1 MINTSKLKIGIISS
15 LSLNYVHCNML
26 CGELCFT
33 ENKNNKPPMDQ
44 RSEKIIE
51 EENNIKD
58 EYEEENNNDYLK
70 NDLFSFINKDINK
83 DNKKNSMLGSTNEGS
98 TYTKANYNPR
108 FSPDYTSSSTTYGNR
123 FDAKTTYGIN
133 PFLTQKDLFNHAG
146 ETKTGDTYSKTEY
159 YGKNPGYESSIT
171 PDDGKTPGYES
182 SIIPDGCSKN
192 DDITQ
197 NADNRKC

>member
-1 MINTSKLKIGIISS
+1 MIDMSKLKIGIISS

-33 ENKNNKPPMDQ
+33 KSNNNTPPMDP
-44 RSEKIIE
+44 RSEKIID

-58 EYEEENNNDYLK
+58 EYEEENNDDYLK

-98 TYTKANYNPR
+98 TYTKANYKPR
-108 FSPDYTSSSTTYGNR
+108 FSPDYTSSSTTYDNLSG
-123 FDAKTTYGIN
+123 AKTTYGIN
-133 PFLTQKDLFNHAG
+133 PYLNQKYFSNN
-146 ETKTGDTYSKTEY
+146 ETEMGDTYSKTEY
-159 YGKNPGYESSIT
+159 YGK
-171 PDDGKTPGYES
+171 TPGYES
-182 SIIPDGCSKN
+182 NITPDDYSNTDK
-192 DDITQ
+192 ITQ

>member
-1 MINTSKLKIGIISS
+1 MINMSKLKIGIISS

-33 ENKNNKPPMDQ
+33 KSNNNTPPMDP
-44 RSEKIIE
+44 RSEKIIN

-58 EYEEENNNDYLK
+58 EYEEENNDDYLK

-83 DNKKNSMLGSTNEGS
+83 DNKKNSMLGSINEGS
-98 TYTKANYNPR
+98 TYTKANYKPR
-108 FSPDYTSSSTTYGNR
+108 FSPDYTSSSTTYDNR

-133 PFLTQKDLFNHAG
+133 PYLNQKYFSNNE
-146 ETKTGDTYSKTEY
+146 ETETEMGDTYSKTEY
-159 YGKNPGYESSIT
+159 YEKNPCEKTGIT
-171 PDDGKTPGYES
+171 L
-182 SIIPDGCSKN
+182 DGCSKN